1 MDRMQREMN
10 RLFDTYY
17 PVRLRTAPS
26 FPAMNV
32 WSSEEGLI
40 LTAEVPGIRPED
52 IDVSVVGET
61 LNLTGARKPE
71 ELKEGTRYHRQE
83 RGYGKFSRTIQLPF
97 PVDVNKVEATF
108 KNGLLH
114 ISLPRAEADKPRKI
128 AVKSA

>member
-52 IDVSVVGET
+52 IDVSVIGET

-128 AVKSA
+128 AVKSV